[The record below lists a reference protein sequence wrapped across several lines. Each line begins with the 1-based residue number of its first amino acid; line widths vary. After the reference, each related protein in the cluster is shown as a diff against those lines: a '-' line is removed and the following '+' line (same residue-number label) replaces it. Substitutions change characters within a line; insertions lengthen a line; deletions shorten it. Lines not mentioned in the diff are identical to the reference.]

1 MPALLAAGIPVTEV
15 CALDRALRG
24 ARPALTLRIVKTIP
38 NATTAIAVAAAHVGS
53 DMNPLMAMNTG
64 TAGTTAKAPSSTY
77 RAGSG
82 SAAVIIRVVIPRH
95 THPDRD
101 TGEDDRD
108 RDESGDDHEPS
119 PAALR
124 ASEVLMMAA
133 DVSN

>member
-1 MPALLAAGIPVTEV
+1 MVN
-15 CALDRALRG
+15 
-24 ARPALTLRIVKTIP
+24 TIP
-38 NATTAIAVAAAHVGS
+38 NATTAMAVAAAHVGS

-77 RAGSG
+77 SAGSG
-82 SAAVIIRVVIPRH
+82 SAAVIIRVVIPRS
-95 THPDRD
+95 TPTRSA
-101 TGEDDRD
+101 TPASDDRD
-108 RDESGDDHEPS
+108 RDEAGDDHDPS